1 MAIAINGSGTITGLA
16 VGGVPDNVIDN
27 GTMADDAIDSAEIA
41 NGAVDLAHLSATGT
55 ASSSTFLRGDNAW
68 AAAGGED
75 NDFKLLNTTTSSDT
89 ATTTVDGHFSSTY
102 DTYRIIAYVSPSAA
116 DKFNIRLQTGGS
128 TDGSGSAGSSYTTAN
143 YVHASHRAYNDTSN
157 NNQFTASNT
166 NHSDFDSPADVIR
179 PGFGAGADDHQEEA
193 THTATYLLWLYCPL
207 QTDQWTRYYSEL
219 IFNCNTN
226 YNRHVQE
233 GFLKITTAVTGFNC
247 WYDSNNH
254 SGKFRLYGLK

>member
-1 MAIAINGSGTITGLA
+1 MSIAAPATNPASNLELKLPATVGGAGQVLRNSSTPGTLEFGTISDT
-16 VGGVPDNVIDN
+16 
-27 GTMADDAIDSAEIA
+27 
-41 NGAVDLAHLSATGT
+41 
-55 ASSSTFLRGDNAW
+55 
-68 AAAGGED
+68 

-89 ATTTVDGHFSSTY
+89 ATTTVDGYFSSDY
-102 DTYRIIAYVSPSAA
+102 DTYRIIGYVSPEAA

-157 NNQFTASNT
+157 NNQFSNANT
-166 NHSDFDSPADVIR
+166 NTGDYDNPADVIR

-193 THTATYLLWLYCPL
+193 TNTGTYLLWLYCPL
-207 QTDQWTRYYSEL
+207 QTDQWTRYYSEF
-219 IFNCNTN
+219 IFNCATN